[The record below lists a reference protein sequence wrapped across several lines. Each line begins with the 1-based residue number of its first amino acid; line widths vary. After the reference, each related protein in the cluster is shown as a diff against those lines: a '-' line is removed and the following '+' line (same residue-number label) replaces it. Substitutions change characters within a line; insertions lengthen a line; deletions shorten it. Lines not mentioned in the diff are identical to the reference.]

1 VSQTSQGSFDNNRL
15 RNGVADFMNY
25 ADIKQYDIA
34 NGPGIRI
41 SLFVSGCNHHCKGCF
56 NEEAWDFNYGK
67 PFTDETIDTIIQYLD
82 NPHIAGLT
90 LLGGEPMEPVNQKA
104 LLPLV
109 RRVRETFPEKSIWC
123 FTGYRFDDDIVGK
136 MFNSVPET
144 KELLSYFDVMVDG
157 KFVEELKNVSLVF
170 KGSSNQRSIMVQQS
184 LSSGKIVLW
193 TPPKY

>member
-1 VSQTSQGSFDNNRL
+1 
-15 RNGVADFMNY
+15 MNY
-25 ADIKQYDIA
+25 ADIKQYDVA

-67 PFTDETIDTIIQYLD
+67 PFTDETIDTIIEYLN

-109 RRVRETFPEKSIWC
+109 KRVKDTYPDKSIWC
-123 FTGYRFDDDIVGK
+123 FTGFRFDDDILSK
-136 MFNSVPET
+136 MYDNVPET
-144 KELLSYFDVMVDG
+144 KELLARFDVMVDG
-157 KFVEELKNVSLVF
+157 KFIEELKSVSLVF
-170 KGSSNQRSIMVQQS
+170 KGSSNQRTIMVQES
-184 LSSGKIVLW
+184 LQKGEIVLW
-193 TPPKY
+193 TPPENKY

>member
-1 VSQTSQGSFDNNRL
+1 
-15 RNGVADFMNY
+15 MNY
-25 ADIKQYDIA
+25 ADIKQYDVA

-56 NEEAWDFNYGK
+56 NQEAWDFNYGK
-67 PFTDETIDTIIQYLD
+67 PFTDDTIDMIMEYLD
-82 NPHIAGLT
+82 SPHIAGLT

-109 RRVRETFPEKSIWC
+109 RRVKEAYPDKSIWC
-123 FTGYRFDDDIVGK
+123 FTGYRFDDDIVNK

-157 KFVEELKNVSLVF
+157 KFVEELKNVSLIF
-170 KGSSNQRSIMVQQS
+170 KGSSNQRTIMVQES
-184 LSSGKIVLW
+184 LKDNNIVLW
-193 TPPKY
+193 QPKKE